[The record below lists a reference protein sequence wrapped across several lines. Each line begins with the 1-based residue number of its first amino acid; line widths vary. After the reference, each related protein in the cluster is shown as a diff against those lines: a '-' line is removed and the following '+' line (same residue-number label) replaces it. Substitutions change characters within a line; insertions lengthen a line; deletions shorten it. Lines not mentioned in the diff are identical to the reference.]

1 MFKITFP
8 GMLICTVEAAGI
20 NLRTPGWDGRRLM
33 FTDGAL
39 YLAGVGDTGVVLKGF
54 WTAV

>member
-20 NLRTPGWDGRRLM
+20 NLRTPGWDGMRLM

-39 YLAGVGDTGVVLKGF
+39 YLAGFGDTGVVLKCI
-54 WTAV
+54 WKAV